1 MSKARRLMV
10 ALVLPATILLGFAA
24 TAAAGGQSGKV
35 DVCHFANHKYVEIS
49 ERAASAFAARRR
61 DAGRVRRLPLTDAW
75 A

>member
-35 DVCHFANHKYVEIS
+35 DVCHFANQKYVEIS
-49 ERAASAFAARRR
+49 VSRNA
-61 DAGRVRRLPLTDAW
+61 LPAHLRHGDVMPDEYGDCP
-75 A
+75 